1 MKVILGPVAGV
12 KGLESRGVG
21 ESGKVRSGL
30 AAGRRWLGG
39 QVAATRPGRGEPPRE
54 VGWITVDWGEVES
67 RRGAS
72 DLDEVA
78 QDLVDLEGV
87 GDGGE
92 NPHAVCTARTDP
104 GVGAVD
110 LCAEAGPGG
119 GGAPRRDRPGAI
131 LAVRR
136 RWPGEGR
143 QAQEVGRAFPGS
155 AGAG

>member
-1 MKVILGPVAGV
+1 MGARRSPGGARAILMRWGRI
-12 KGLESRGVG
+12 LLTSRGVC
-21 ESGKVRSGL
+21 
-30 AAGRRWLGG
+30 
-39 QVAATRPGRGEPPRE
+39 
-54 VGWITVDWGEVES
+54 
-67 RRGAS
+67 
-72 DLDEVA
+72 
-78 QDLVDLEGV
+78 
-87 GDGGE
+87 DGGE

-104 GVGAVD
+104 GVSAVD

-119 GGAPRRDRPGAI
+119 GGAPMLDRPGAI